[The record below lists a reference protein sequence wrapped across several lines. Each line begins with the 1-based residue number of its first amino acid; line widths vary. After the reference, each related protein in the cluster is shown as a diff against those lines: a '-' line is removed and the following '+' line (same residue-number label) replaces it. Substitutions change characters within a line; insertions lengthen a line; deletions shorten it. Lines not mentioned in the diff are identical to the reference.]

1 MFRRGLSLPRLPLLL
16 LLASLANA
24 DRLLAPSPNI
34 SGAPSPSSPGGGGGG
49 DGGDAVVCAYSA
61 NASLTYNASDADHCC
76 ECFHS
81 TCDLVRANCPLG
93 TGGTS
98 LFNYFSLQYCALGE
112 VQPIS
117 YVFLCIVTIVVFSL
131 LGTTADNFFV
141 VQLETLSQHL
151 KLSPSTAAIT
161 LLALG
166 NSAPDVFGDL
176 AAVQGNDDFPLAL
189 GELLGAS
196 MFLTTVV
203 LASVILYATQDG
215 KECKVDS
222 EPIRDIISFAVVLAA
237 VFVFAVTD
245 DKITSVEA
253 ISIIGAYIIYVI
265 CVIVYTRNHATAKSP
280 LHRISSMFEDEEGA
294 YGTRKSIQDHLLAN
308 GLAAIN
314 NEGELEIGNVATQVD
329 TDSDGD
335 SEDGGDDAEEL
346 VGLDWDASA
355 TTYEKF
361 TFILE
366 YPFSFLRWIS
376 IAGADNAWSRRRR
389 ILTHIVP
396 MGATTIV
403 FLDFSPNWTG
413 GTAYDGFA
421 SSAYGIAMLL
431 SFCVGATMFQLSN
444 DDTLP
449 KWNPILVALAFVS
462 TVAWL
467 DLLGNECV
475 AVLESIGTITGL
487 TTTPQGHSILGV
499 TVLSWA
505 NSIGDFIADT
515 AVTRAGKPEMGVSA
529 VFGAPMLTCCLGIG
543 ISTLIGCFSNG
554 NGFVVATLDS
564 ELALSFMFM
573 AVSLVS
579 SLTAIVKSGY
589 NIPRWYAFY
598 LFGLYAA
605 YMLFSVLT
613 VTQVYSLIPGRAA
626 TGDAVDACPKF

>member
-1 MFRRGLSLPRLPLLL
+1 MHTAPATTSMLRVLLL
-16 LLASLANA
+16 SGLAAVGAASAGVA
-24 DRLLAPSPNI
+24 PAPS
-34 SGAPSPSSPGGGGGG
+34 SAAAVAG
-49 DGGDAVVCAYSA
+49 DDLAVCRYNST
-61 NASLTYNASDADHCC
+61 NASASYLTSDADHCC

-81 TCDLVRANCPLG
+81 TCDLVQANCPLG

-98 LFNYFSLQYCALGE
+98 LFNYFSLQYCTLGE

-117 YVFLCIVTIVVFSL
+117 YVFLFIITFVVFSL

-141 VQLETLSQHL
+141 VQLETLSAHL

-203 LASVILYATQDG
+203 LAAVILYATQDG
-215 KECKVDS
+215 KECKVDTD
-222 EPIRDIISFAVVLAA
+222 PIRDIVSFAVTLAA
-237 VFVFAVTD
+237 VFIFAVTD

-253 ISIIGAYIIYVI
+253 MSIIGAYIVYVI
-265 CVIVYTRNHATAKSP
+265 CVIAYTRKHASKKAP
-280 LHRISSMFEDEEGA
+280 LHRVGSMFEGAEGA

-308 GLAAIN
+308 D
-314 NEGELEIGNVATQVD
+314 NEGELEIGEVVSTQD
-329 TDSDGD
+329 GDDSDSDDD
-335 SEDGGDDAEEL
+335 SDDDAEEL
-346 VGLDWDASA
+346 VGLDWDPEAS
-355 TTYEKF
+355 TYDKV
-361 TFILE
+361 TFVLE

-376 IAGADNAWSRRRR
+376 IAGADNAWSPRRRF
-389 ILTHIVP
+389 LTHIVP

-421 SSAYGIAMLL
+421 SSTYAIAMLL
-431 SFCVGATMFQLSN
+431 SFIVGTAMYQLSN
-444 DDTLP
+444 DEALP
-449 KWNPILVALAFVS
+449 RWNPILVVLAFVS

-475 AVLESIGTITGL
+475 AVLESIGVITGL
-487 TTTPQGHSILGV
+487 TSTPQGHSILGV

-543 ISTLIGCFSNG
+543 ISTLIGCFSSG

-573 AVSLVS
+573 AVSLCS
-579 SLTAIVKSGY
+579 SVAVIVKSGF

-598 LFGLYAA
+598 LFVLYAA

-613 VTQVYSLIPGRAA
+613 VTGIYSLIPGRAA